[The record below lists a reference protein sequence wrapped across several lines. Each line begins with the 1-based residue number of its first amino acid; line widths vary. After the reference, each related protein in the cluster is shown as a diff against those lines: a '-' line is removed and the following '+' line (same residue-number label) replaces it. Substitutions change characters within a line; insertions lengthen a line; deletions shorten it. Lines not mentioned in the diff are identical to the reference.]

1 MRRIAVIGLGRFG
14 MALARNLA
22 RLGAQ
27 VIAADRNMQLVN
39 EVKDH
44 VDLAVRLDSTDREAL
59 DAQDID
65 QVDVCVVAIGENFE
79 ASLLTTV
86 IVKKLGVPW
95 VICRAQTQFHA
106 EIFCQIGADQVI
118 QPETNA
124 GEQVARRLANPRL
137 NDVIDLAE
145 EYSLVEIEAPG
156 SWCGVALNELQLRTK
171 FEVNLV
177 AIKRQ
182 PAGSVASGDAENGNG
197 DAEPVAPEI
206 ISVPRPDD
214 VLQTGDLLILVGS
227 HDAIDRL
234 PRD

>member
-27 VIAADRNMQLVN
+27 VIAVDRNMQLVN
-39 EVKDH
+39 EIKDD
-44 VDLAVRLDSTDREAL
+44 VDLAVRLDSNDRDAL

-65 QVDVCVVAIGENFE
+65 KVDVCVVAIGENFE

-86 IVKKLGVPW
+86 ILQKLGVPRI
-95 VICRAQTQFHA
+95 VCRAQTTFHA
-106 EIFCQIGADQVI
+106 EIFRQIGAHEVI

-124 GEQVARRLANPRL
+124 GEQMARRLANPRL
-137 NDVIDLAE
+137 TDVIYLAE
-145 EYSLVEIEAPG
+145 GYSIVETQAPK
-156 SWCGVALNELQLRTK
+156 SWWGIGLKDIGLRTT
-171 FEVNLV
+171 FDVNLV

-182 PAGSVASGDAENGNG
+182 VIAAQQATDEDDGSAPP
-197 DAEPVAPEI
+197 PVEV

-214 VLQTGDLLILVGS
+214 LIQEGDLLLLVGS
-227 HDAIDRL
+227 HEAIDKL

>member
-14 MALARNLA
+14 MALSRNLS

-27 VIAADRNMQLVN
+27 VIAVDRNMQLVN
-39 EVKDH
+39 EVKDD
-44 VDLAVRLDSTDREAL
+44 VDLAVRLDSTDRDAL

-65 QVDVCVVAIGENFE
+65 KVDVCVISIGENFE

-86 IVKKLGVPW
+86 ILRKLGVPR
-95 VICRAQTQFHA
+95 VICRAQTSFHA
-106 EIFCQIGADQVI
+106 EIFRQIGADEVI

-124 GEQVARRLANPRL
+124 GEQMARRLANPRL

-145 EYSLVEIEAPG
+145 GYSLVETEAPR
-156 SWCGVALNELQLRTK
+156 SWWGVGLRDLGLRTA
-171 FEVNLV
+171 FGVNLV

-182 PAGSVASGDAENGNG
+182 VAVPTQDEDEESSPAA
-197 DAEPVAPEI
+197 EI

-214 VLQTGDLLILVGS
+214 LIQEGDLLMLVGS
-227 HDAIDRL
+227 HDAIDKL
-234 PRD
+234 PRE

>member
-22 RLGAQ
+22 RLGVQ

-39 EVKDH
+39 EIKED

-86 IVKKLGVPW
+86 IVRKLGVPR
-95 VICRAQTQFHA
+95 VICRAQTHFHA
-106 EIFCQIGADQVI
+106 EIFRQIGADEVI
-118 QPETNA
+118 QPESSA
-124 GEQVARRLANPRL
+124 GEQTARRLANPRL
-137 NDVIDLAE
+137 HDVIDLAE
-145 EYSLVEIEAPG
+145 GYSLVEIEAPG
-156 SWCGVALNELQLRTK
+156 TWCGTALKELALRTQ
-171 FEVNLV
+171 FDVNLV
-177 AIKRQ
+177 AIKRHTF
-182 PAGSVASGDAENGNG
+182 AVTEGEAEKEPPTRE
-197 DAEPVAPEI
+197 AEPEI

-214 VLQTGDLLILVGS
+214 VIQAGDLLMLVGS
-227 HDAIDRL
+227 HEAIDRL
-234 PRD
+234 PRA